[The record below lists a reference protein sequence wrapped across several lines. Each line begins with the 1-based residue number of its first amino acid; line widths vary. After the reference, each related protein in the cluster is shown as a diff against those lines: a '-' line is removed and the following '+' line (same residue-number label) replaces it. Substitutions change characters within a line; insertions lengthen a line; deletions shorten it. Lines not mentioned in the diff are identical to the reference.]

1 MKNKILIGSRE
12 SKLAL
17 YQSNLVIKKLSSLY
31 PDILFEIK
39 KIKTKGD
46 ILLNHNI
53 ESSIDK
59 GFFVKEIQQK
69 LLNKEIDIAI
79 HSLKDL
85 PVDSIAGLEIPAILK
100 RDNHKDAFLSNEN
113 LSISKIKKNAVIAT
127 SSNRRKS
134 QLLRLNPEFNIIS
147 IRGNVDTRISKMK
160 SGYCDGLVLAA
171 AALERLNLKDNI
183 ANYFDSDE
191 MLSAPGQGAI
201 AIESRK
207 NDKTNFLLSPLN
219 HKETYQCIKQEREF
233 LKYLEGGCTAPIG
246 AYAKIQNQKLI
257 LEGIVST
264 FDGRTSIYK
273 KITSDLDSSSNLG
286 IELAKVILK
295 NGGKEVL
302 STIKQNENK

>member
-1 MKNKILIGSRE
+1 MKNKTLIGTRE

-31 PDILFEIK
+31 PNISFEIK

-85 PVDSIAGLEIPAILK
+85 PVDDVSGLEISAILK
-100 RDNHKDAFLSNEN
+100 RDNHKDAFLSNN
-113 LSISKIKKNAVIAT
+113 NFTISKIKKNAVIAT

-134 QLLRLNPEFNIIS
+134 QLLRLNPKFNIIS
-147 IRGNVDTRISKMK
+147 IRGNVDTRISKMRN
-160 SGYCDGLVLAA
+160 GYCDGLVLAA

-207 NDKTNFLLSPLN
+207 NDKINQLLSNLN
-219 HKETYQCIKQEREF
+219 HEETSLCIKQERSF

-246 AYAKIQNQKLI
+246 AYAKIKNEKLI
-257 LEGIVST
+257 LKGIVST
-264 FDGRTSIYK
+264 FDGKTSVFN
-273 KITSDLDSSSNLG
+273 KISSNVNSSSDLG
-286 IELAKVILK
+286 IKLAQLILN
-295 NGGKEVL
+295 NGGKKVL
-302 STIKQNENK
+302 SIIRKHEK